1 MNLSRLIATK
11 FLVRPCDQ
19 HAEDTCGARERAKL
33 RIAMERIACQMLE
46 EAKKGGPQDQDAPPA
61 ITNNFVNLA

>member
-19 HAEDTCGARERAKL
+19 HAEDACGARERAKL
-33 RIAMERIACQMLE
+33 RIAMERLICQMLE
-46 EAKKGGPQDQDAPPA
+46 EAKKKGGPQEQNAPPA
-61 ITNNFVNLA
+61 IKNNFF